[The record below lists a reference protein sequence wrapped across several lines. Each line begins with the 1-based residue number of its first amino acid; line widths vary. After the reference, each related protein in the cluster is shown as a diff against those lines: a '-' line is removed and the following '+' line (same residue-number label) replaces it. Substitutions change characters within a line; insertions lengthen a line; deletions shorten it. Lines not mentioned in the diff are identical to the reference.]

1 MSYTYLN
8 WLAERKLYYKTI
20 NLIDCCQLQIL
31 SLQINIFLI
40 KMSASNIIEYPLIK
54 SSATVV
60 GTTDWDELDRELA
73 PILTELVTLGPCND
87 QHPSVRQLFGYLMNP
102 ECTGEELS
110 YVIGELA
117 FEVSGESMY
126 LTKVAAETL
135 AVRSPVLT
143 GSWEVVAWLH
153 F

>member
-1 MSYTYLN
+1 
-8 WLAERKLYYKTI
+8 
-20 NLIDCCQLQIL
+20 
-31 SLQINIFLI
+31 
-40 KMSASNIIEYPLIK
+40 MSASNIIEYPLIK
-54 SSATVV
+54 SSATVD
-60 GTTDWDELDRELA
+60 GTTDWDELDRELT

-87 QHPSVRQLFGYLMNP
+87 QHPSVRQFFDYLMNP
-102 ECTGEELS
+102 KCTGEEFS

-143 GSWEVVAWLH
+143 GSWEVVAWPH